1 MLLASCLLFMLPMQP
16 LQTYASELQTS
27 TITVKLNSSTLRELF
42 DLIESKSDYS
52 FLIRNNDID
61 LNERVTLN
69 MENKSIEEI
78 LINALKNQNAKFELK
93 NNRIIIFKPQNT
105 GNNTVAEKQITQQAA
120 KITGTVVDA
129 TTGEPVL

>member
-1 MLLASCLLFMLPMQP
+1 MKIKFIKKNGKMLLASCLLFMLPMQP

-105 GNNTVAEKQITQQAA
+105 GNNTVAEK
-120 KITGTVVDA
+120 
-129 TTGEPVL
+129 